1 VDLEGLTM
9 PLVQSL
15 AHAFAPWQSLYSDSK
30 IIAATVNA
38 VHLTGLL
45 FSGGLA
51 VAADRTTLRALNGR
65 PSDRTRALV
74 ELGAVHRP
82 VVVALAL
89 VVASGLALA
98 AADVDTFSKSP
109 IFLLKLAVVA
119 LLLVNGTVLA
129 LTERALRRRPADQPR
144 DPRLWRRLRVSTYLS
159 IALWT
164 GTVVVGT
171 VLANVA

>member
-1 VDLEGLTM
+1 MT
-9 PLVQSL
+9 LVQTL

-30 IIAATVNA
+30 LIAAAVNA
-38 VHLTGLL
+38 LHLTGLL
-45 FSGGLA
+45 FGGGLA
-51 VAADRTTLRALNGR
+51 VAADRTTLRALKGR

-82 VVVALAL
+82 VLLALAV

-109 IFLLKLAVVA
+109 VFLLKLGIVA

-144 DPRLWRRLRVSTYLS
+144 DPRLWRRLRVATYLS
-159 IALWT
+159 LALWT
-164 GTVVVGT
+164 TTVVVGT
-171 VLANVA
+171 VLANAA